1 MITENYVSLETAKL
15 LKDKGFKEWCFKCYG
30 VAVLHNGVDIS
41 FDEECELKDEGR
53 GDEIEYVEGGRLYDY
68 GCNNHEEDAKV
79 WSAPTLQIALK
90 WIQEVHNILIVAD
103 YEYECTNTSWYFKV
117 YRLGEN
123 GKPERVAITG
133 TYYDYSGEHKQIVGY
148 RDYERSYKDYAT
160 REEAEEDGIK
170 YVLENYVS

>member
-1 MITENYVSLETAKL
+1 MITEDYVSLETAKL
-15 LKDKGFKEWCFKCYG
+15 LKEKGFDLSEFRGKWAIDYDNIPQDVDDSDGEIIVAEWHYP
-30 VAVLHNGVDIS
+30 LI
-41 FDEECELKDEGR
+41 
-53 GDEIEYVEGGRLYDY
+53 
-68 GCNNHEEDAKV
+68 
-79 WSAPTLQIALK
+79 TLQMAMK

-103 YEYECTNTSWYFKV
+103 YDYECTNTSWCFKV

-160 REEAEEDGIK
+160 REEAEDDGIR
-170 YVLENYVS
+170 YVLENYIS